1 MEMYVAFSWLSK
13 MMKLNSLA
21 CSMKLLV
28 NDINRAVYMKK
39 VLISYF
45 LGSPYGGKFCFC
57 LIS

>member
-1 MEMYVAFSWLSK
+1 MYVSFSLLSE

-28 NDINRAVYMKK
+28 NDINRAVYTKK

-45 LGSPYGGKFCFC
+45 LGRSYMVESFAHA
-57 LIS
+57 